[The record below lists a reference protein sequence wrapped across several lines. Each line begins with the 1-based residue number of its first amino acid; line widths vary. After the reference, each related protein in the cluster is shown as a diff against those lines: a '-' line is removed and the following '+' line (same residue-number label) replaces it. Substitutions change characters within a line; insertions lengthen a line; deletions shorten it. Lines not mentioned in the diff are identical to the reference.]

1 MRARGLGIEID
12 GPGGVTISLRLG
24 ILVGVAV
31 LVIAY
36 STLLVLAADISDQIT
51 YSSSMVLIGMITYL
65 VSVLAH
71 EVGHGLAYK
80 LCGLSWSHLELS
92 LTPRVRTSDIPR
104 YGQQVFI
111 SIAGPLAGAVPAM
124 GMVLLGLLSG
134 EGTLVLIG
142 AVPLAEALVNLLVP
156 VPFHSDAA
164 KLYGALYQ
172 VMRGRAQFPLH
183 EDAYLDMQTRH

>member
-12 GPGGVTISLRLG
+12 GPGGVTISLRLSLL
-24 ILVGVAV
+24 IMAAALWITYAIV
-31 LVIAY
+31 L
-36 STLLVLAADISDQIT
+36 LLAAETSDQIT
-51 YSSSMVLIGMITYL
+51 YSSSTVLIGVITYL

-71 EVGHGLAYK
+71 EIGHGLAYR
-80 LCGLSWSHLELS
+80 LCGLAWSHLELS

-111 SIAGPLAGAVPAM
+111 SIAGPLAGAVPAV
-124 GMVLLGLLSG
+124 GVVLLGLLSG

-142 AVPLAEALVNLLVP
+142 VLPLAEALLNLFVP
-156 VPFHSDAA
+156 VPFHNDAA
-164 KLYGALYQ
+164 KLYMSLYQ
-172 VMRGRAQFPLH
+172 VMRGRAKFPLH

>member
-1 MRARGLGIEID
+1 MRARGLGLKID
-12 GPGGVTISLRLG
+12 GPGGVTVSLRLSLL
-24 ILVGVAV
+24 IAVAALWV
-31 LVIAY
+31 TYAM
-36 STLLVLAADISDQIT
+36 LLVLAANISDQIA
-51 YSSSMVLIGMITYL
+51 YSGSAVFIGVITYL

-71 EVGHGLAYK
+71 EVGHGLAYR

-92 LTPRVRTSDIPR
+92 LTPRVCTSDIPR

-124 GMVLLGLLSG
+124 GVVLLGMLSG
-134 EGTLVLIG
+134 GSVLVLIG
-142 AVPLAEALVNLLVP
+142 VLPLAEALLNLLVP
-156 VPFHSDAA
+156 LSRRSDAA
-164 KLYGALYQ
+164 KLYVALYQ